1 MVESSLIIAGVV
13 FLVVAVIAFHI
24 IKSIFKTVIFGIA
37 VLSIVLGVSAFLILM
52 DFNDL
57 KEGVQDSKNLFL
69 VVDDNKVISGI
80 ESNGS
85 SSNPVH
91 QQELDEY
98 TVKLQDG
105 KPEEILNG
113 YFKMFIIHTA
123 VIEDVDS
130 SLLDKLDDAYAD
142 ERAELL
148 SPVITKVFS
157 DPVFMIVH
165 YKKGNIEIYKETI
178 MFKAIKLV
186 PVALIRSVADK
197 ALSKTKSIVVDK
209 LGE

>member
-1 MVESSLIIAGVV
+1 MVESSLVIAGIV

-24 IKSIFKTVIFGIA
+24 IKSILKTVIFGIA
-37 VLSIVLGVSAFLILM
+37 VLSIVLGVSAFFILM

-69 VVDDNKVISGI
+69 VVDGNKVLSGL
-80 ESNGS
+80 ESDGD
-85 SSNPVH
+85 SSNSVH

-113 YFKMFIIHTA
+113 YFKVFIIHAA
-123 VIEDVDS
+123 VIEIIDS
-130 SLLDKLDDAYAD
+130 ELLDKLETAYAE

-148 SPVITKVFS
+148 SRVIAKVFS
-157 DPVFMIVH
+157 DPVFMIVQ
-165 YKKGNIEIYKETI
+165 YKKGNIEIHEETI
-178 MFKAIKLV
+178 MFKAVKLV
-186 PVALIRSVADK
+186 PVALVRSIADK

-209 LGE
+209 IGE